1 MSVGCLSTLH
11 PMHSFSPL
19 QRNCNCK
26 LLLVS
31 FQLFEWGTEKIL
43 WRTKSYRHLM
53 EASFPSFT
61 LHPLMKLF
69 PSHTREGTNCGAMF
83 SLVRATQDFC
93 LEGLCW
99 AQESCLP
106 SPEKAGGECSVKRTD
121 SLNSGRFFLSLNS
134 SMKFNCLSEYLC
146 SFMIKYIYIFN
157 FNPRLPHM

>member
-1 MSVGCLSTLH
+1 MSVGCLSTSH

-19 QRNCNCK
+19 QRNCNYK

-31 FQLFEWGTEKIL
+31 FQLFEWGTLKIV
-43 WRTKSYRHLM
+43 WRTRSYGHLM

-69 PSHTREGTNCGAMF
+69 PSHIREGTNCGAMF

-99 AQESCLP
+99 AQESCLHLRRLEGNAQ
-106 SPEKAGGECSVKRTD
+106 SKEQTVWIVED
-121 SLNSGRFFLSLNS
+121 SFCHWTHLWNLS
-134 SMKFNCLSEYLC
+134 FNLC
-146 SFMIKYIYIFN
+146 SFMIKYIYIFS